1 QSRLPRPAR
10 PRFRPRPSY
19 WGRPDERAQEEHREG
34 REALGRGSLALREP
48 HTCLRAVAGGCL
60 RQNPQVGLAVPGS
73 EGGQR
78 MSDEAVPTVAPVT
91 PRDEL
96 LTVTGTLVGHYHLT
110 YTSGMLIELD
120 LELDAE
126 DYDNEQRIE
135 AIRDISMCSRDGKA
149 LAYA

>member
-1 QSRLPRPAR
+1 
-10 PRFRPRPSY
+10 
-19 WGRPDERAQEEHREG
+19 
-34 REALGRGSLALREP
+34 
-48 HTCLRAVAGGCL
+48 
-60 RQNPQVGLAVPGS
+60 
-73 EGGQR
+73 

-149 LAYA
+149 LAYAGTKEVANWASREHNQGFRMLFEMRVRDLSAGTYVTIESVREAGR